1 MVSAQEAMLRHGI
14 HKSALVRRRHVRLLQ
29 IDHLIDL
36 RHKSKLDQ
44 VQGTLVAVGQR
55 VEGNGRING

>member
-36 RHKSKLDQ
+36 RHK
-44 VQGTLVAVGQR
+44 
-55 VEGNGRING
+55 